1 MANYPDWVMKY
12 KKPGLYVNKSGD
24 KYRLYKGHCEYRNG
38 KPVRVVDE
46 YLGTITEADGLIPS
60 KGNVKHE
67 VLVYEYGLFYFL
79 FLLFENIYSGQKK
92 LNKSHADSIM
102 YFAIIDLFDIPDIKI
117 QYTSL
122 GFLYPK
128 NSKKHLNQPEIIN
141 EISRVK
147 LMMKEYLKKV
157 DLNNDALASLST
169 LTLVSVNKRLYLSK
183 YDPSVDEIY
192 HKYGFE
198 VKIYGENR

>member
-157 DLNNDALASLST
+157 DLNNDALVSLST

-192 HKYGFE
+192 HKDGFE

>member
-67 VLVYEYGLFYFL
+67 V
-79 FLLFENIYSGQKK
+79 
-92 LNKSHADSIM
+92 
-102 YFAIIDLFDIPDIKI
+102 
-117 QYTSL
+117 
-122 GFLYPK
+122 GF
-128 NSKKHLNQPEIIN
+128 
-141 EISRVK
+141 
-147 LMMKEYLKKV
+147 
-157 DLNNDALASLST
+157 ST
-169 LTLVSVNKRLYLSK
+169 V
-183 YDPSVDEIY
+183 E
-192 HKYGFE
+192 
-198 VKIYGENR
+198 